1 MKEKSNIWLAVALML
16 LLALTRWP
24 GLLPSNFSA
33 VYAMAFCTGLYFR
46 GRYEWL
52 LPLGT
57 MVLSDVV
64 LTVHY
69 QKQSP
74 DFDLFNSTTLLYMA
88 GNYAGYIALF
98 LLGRKLK
105 AQSRFATLLGGGVLG
120 AIVFYLVTNTAAWFL
135 NPFKNPEY
143 TKTFVG
149 WLIALTKGTAGYA
162 QTWEFFRNTLL
173 SGGLF
178 TGLFVGAMKLTS
190 SSESSEKEAPEPR
203 EKTDDAPETFHAGGS
218 QGLVLSPASTSNTP
232 HEDRPDLRHPRLS

>member
-1 MKEKSNIWLAVALML
+1 MSGQIRDVSFADVKEKSHIWLAVALML

-57 MVLSDVV
+57 MVMSDVL
-64 LTVHY
+64 LTFYY

-88 GNYAGYIALF
+88 GNYAGFIALF
-98 LLGRKLK
+98 GLGRMLK
-105 AQSRFATLLGGGVLG
+105 AQSRFVTLLSGGVLG
-120 AIVFYLVTNTAAWFL
+120 AILFYLVTNTAAWFL

-143 TKTFVG
+143 TKDFVG
-149 WLIALTKGTAGYA
+149 WLVALTKGTAGHPP
-162 QTWEFFRNTLL
+162 TWQFFLNTLL
-173 SGGLF
+173 GSGLF
-178 TGLFVGAMKLTS
+178 TGLFVGAMKLTA
-190 SSESSEKEAPEPR
+190 SSESKREKEAPEPR
-203 EKTDDAPETFHAGGS
+203 EETDDAPE
-218 QGLVLSPASTSNTP
+218 PSTP
-232 HEDRPDLRHPRLS
+232 EEAKA

>member
-1 MKEKSNIWLAVALML
+1 LSGQIRDVSFADVKEKSHIWLAVALML

-57 MVLSDVV
+57 MVMSDVL
-64 LTVHY
+64 LTFYY

-88 GNYAGYIALF
+88 GNYAGFIALF
-98 LLGRKLK
+98 GLGRMLK
-105 AQSRFATLLGGGVLG
+105 AQSRFVTLLSGGVLG
-120 AIVFYLVTNTAAWFL
+120 AILFYLVTNTAAWFL

-143 TKTFVG
+143 TKDFVG
-149 WLIALTKGTAGYA
+149 WLVALTKGTAGHPP
-162 QTWEFFRNTLL
+162 TWQFFLNTLL
-173 SGGLF
+173 GSGLF
-178 TGLFVGAMKLTS
+178 TGLFVGAMKLTA
-190 SSESSEKEAPEPR
+190 SSESKREKEAPEPR
-203 EKTDDAPETFHAGGS
+203 EETDDAPE
-218 QGLVLSPASTSNTP
+218 PSTP
-232 HEDRPDLRHPRLS
+232 EEAKA